1 MGVVAYQVVYIQ
13 CGNARLYGELVQ
25 HITERHN
32 CWLRPL
38 SLLFSQ
44 PLNGQPE
51 FLDLRDGPDIICSDE
66 LIRPVMDLDWL
77 VILEQLTASKTG
89 CDYPQANQYLR
100 QFLAQLA
107 SQRSVSSELSD

>member
-1 MGVVAYQVVYIQ
+1 MGAVAYQVVYIQ

-51 FLDLRDGPDIICSDE
+51 FLDLRDGPDIICSEDRKSTR
-66 LIRPVMDLDWL
+66 LN
-77 VILEQLTASKTG
+77 SSH
-89 CDYPQANQYLR
+89 
-100 QFLAQLA
+100 
-107 SQRSVSSELSD
+107 SQQSRMPSSA

>member
-25 HITERHN
+25 HIAERHN

-38 SLLFSQ
+38 SLLSSQ
-44 PLNGQPE
+44 PTDGQPE

-100 QFLAQLA
+100 QFLAQLT